1 MAIYKIQK
9 GDNLT
14 NIVKKIANVS
24 GQGSY
29 GYIQALMQLNNIA
42 DPNKIFAGQILNYPD
57 EWSIPLV
64 RAPSKQTID
73 VTPLIDQGGPA
84 LQKAIVLKQPSIWQ
98 NPLILGALA
107 IAALLFLTR
116 K

>member
-24 GQGSY
+24 GQSSY

-64 RAPSKQTID
+64 RAPGPMTID
-73 VTPLIDQGGPA
+73 ITPMQDQGPPLQPA
-84 LQKAIVLKQPSIWQ
+84 VVLKQPSIWQ